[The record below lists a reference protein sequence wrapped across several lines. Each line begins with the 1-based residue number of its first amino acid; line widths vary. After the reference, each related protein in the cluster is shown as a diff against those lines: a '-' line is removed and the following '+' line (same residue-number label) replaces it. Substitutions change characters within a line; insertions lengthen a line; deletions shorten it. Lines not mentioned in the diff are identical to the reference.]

1 MGWVGTPGPMLL
13 VRRTCGV
20 VLTLAALLAWAD
32 ADTPSL
38 AWTRFA
44 LTVAVAAGVGL
55 ALSYTARSRPLPAAE
70 QTTTGDRSASEQQ
83 LAFAFSDDG

>member
-1 MGWVGTPGPMLL
+1 MLL

-44 LTVAVAAGVGL
+44 LTVAVAASVGL
-55 ALSYTARSRPLPAAE
+55 AVSYIGRSRPLPVAE
-70 QTTTGDRSASEQQ
+70 RAPASDRSAIEQQ
-83 LAFAFSDDG
+83 LAFAFFDEG